1 MESTDDLKQR
11 ILQHC
16 RRMHA
21 IDPAYAVWAF
31 DRYAELLPWIGLERK
46 KR

>member
-1 MESTDDLKQR
+1 MQPTDDLKQR

-21 IDPAYAVWAF
+21 IDPAYAIWAF